1 MIGQIQGVLIK
12 KQPPFVL
19 IDVRG
24 VGYEI
29 EVPMSTYNNL
39 PEVGIQVNLTTHFL
53 VREDAQQLFGFLS
66 DHEKSTFKHLIKV
79 SGIGPRVALA
89 ILSAMTV
96 IELAQNIENNEI
108 QNIVQIPGIGKKTA
122 DRMLLELKD
131 RIGQFQETPS
141 SQLGS
146 TMKNDVLGA
155 LVSLGYGEKEILR
168 VLARTNLEQPLSAAI
183 KQALQFLSGVKK
195 D

>member
-122 DRMLLELKD
+122 ERLIIELRGKIKID
-131 RIGQFQETPS
+131 MEI
-141 SQLGS
+141 S
-146 TMKNDVLGA
+146 TEKTKNKSELIQA
-155 LVSLGYGEKEILR
+155 LISLGYSEKETK
-168 VLARTNLEQPLSAAI
+168 LAINNAPTGLSLEENIKIALKSLS
-183 KQALQFLSGVKK
+183 K
-195 D
+195 